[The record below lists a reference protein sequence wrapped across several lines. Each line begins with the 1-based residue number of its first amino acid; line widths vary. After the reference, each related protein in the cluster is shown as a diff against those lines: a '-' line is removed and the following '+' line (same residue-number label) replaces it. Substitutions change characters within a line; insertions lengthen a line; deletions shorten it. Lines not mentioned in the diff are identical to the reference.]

1 MKPPA
6 VSIKGRR
13 ITGPARDKVREILK
27 TKYEKGATV
36 RALAAE
42 CGRSYGFVHRVLS
55 ESGVQM
61 RSRSGRVR
69 KARPAAPLGSSPQHS
84 MGHPL

>member
-1 MKPPA
+1 M
-6 VSIKGRR
+6 KGRR
-13 ITGPARDKVREILK
+13 ITGPARDKIREILK

-36 RALAAE
+36 RALAEE
-42 CGRSYGFVHRVLS
+42 CGRSYGFVHRVLA

-61 RSRSGRVR
+61 RGRSGRVR
-69 KARPAAPLGSSPQHS
+69 TARRAAPIGTGPQHS